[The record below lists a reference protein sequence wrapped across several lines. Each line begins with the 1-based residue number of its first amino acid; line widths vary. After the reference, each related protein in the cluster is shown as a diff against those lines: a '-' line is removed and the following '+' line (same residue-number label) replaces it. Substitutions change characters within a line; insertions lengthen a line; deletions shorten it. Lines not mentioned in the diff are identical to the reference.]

1 MGSFDTSDFNK
12 RLQDLMKSFPEKLAE
27 RIENAC
33 LTVENSAKRFC
44 PVDDGILRASISHQ
58 VETNADEVSGFIGS
72 NLDYAPY
79 VHQGTGLYSK
89 SGNGRKSVP
98 WTYRTADGKFY
109 KTKGQKANPFLM
121 KAIDSN
127 RQEILEYLKGVL
139 SE

>member
-1 MGSFDTSDFNK
+1 MGLFDTSDFDK
-12 RLQDLMKSFPEKLAE
+12 RLQDLMKSFPERLAD
-27 RIENAC
+27 RMENAC
-33 LTVENSAKRFC
+33 LKVFSDAKKNC
-44 PVDDGILRASISHQ
+44 PVDDGLLRASISHE
-58 VETNADEVSGFIGS
+58 VETNGNEVVGYVGS
-72 NLDYAPY
+72 NLDYSVF